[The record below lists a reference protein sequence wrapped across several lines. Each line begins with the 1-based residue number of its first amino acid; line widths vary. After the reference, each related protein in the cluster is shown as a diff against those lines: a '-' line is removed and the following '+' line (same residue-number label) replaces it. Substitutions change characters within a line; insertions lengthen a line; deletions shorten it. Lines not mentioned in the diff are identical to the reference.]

1 MGAVIDEEHHIDQR
15 TNDIILY
22 SYKLAKRKEEA
33 LKKLKDTNIKIFMGE
48 DDQDLSNMQ
57 SIHDQMKR
65 F

>member
-48 DDQDLSNMQ
+48 DDQDLSNM
-57 SIHDQMKR
+57 
-65 F
+65 